1 MSTCCLLKDFG
12 TTVRRLREA
21 RNWSQEQL
29 AEHADLN
36 RSYVGEIERGQVVA
50 SILTIEKLAQAY
62 GLSGAVLLEH
72 CERSR
77 PTPPAKGINLA
88 AIAC

>member
-1 MSTCCLLKDFG
+1 MTSCCLLKDFG
-12 TTVRRLREA
+12 TAVRRLREA

-50 SILTIEKLAQAY
+50 SIITIEKLAQAY
-62 GLSGAVLLEH
+62 GLSGAALLEN
-72 CERSR
+72 CEKVR
-77 PTPPAKGINLA
+77 TPQPAKGINLA

>member
-1 MSTCCLLKDFG
+1 MNAFLLKNFG

-36 RSYVGEIERGQVVA
+36 RSYVGEIECGQVVA
-50 SILTIEKLAQAY
+50 SIITLEKLAQAY
-62 GLSGAVLLEH
+62 GLTAAALLEH
-72 CERSR
+72 CEKTRASQ
-77 PTPPAKGINLA
+77 PVKGIDLA
-88 AIAC
+88 SIAC

>member
-1 MSTCCLLKDFG
+1 MNACLLKNFG

-29 AEHADLN
+29 AGHADLN

-62 GLSGAVLLEH
+62 GLSGAALLAH
-72 CERSR
+72 CEKARTSQ
-77 PTPPAKGINLA
+77 PVKGIDLV